1 IELLFS
7 PAAFIE
13 GLHDL
18 SDVNDMATELY
29 GETLSTCAATS
40 YLPRTDTWYGYTHT
54 YVPDPGDYDIA
65 LWTEVGL
72 PGGPTTYDELLE
84 YGGRINSEL
93 GVPLGIGMSPEL
105 DSNMAM
111 RAILWSFGASVQDE
125 NENVVLNSPE
135 AIEALNYA
143 AELYAA
149 A

>member
-1 IELLFS
+1 
-7 PAAFIE
+7 
-13 GLHDL
+13 
-18 SDVNDMATELY
+18 
-29 GETLSTCAATS
+29 
-40 YLPRTDTWYGYTHT
+40 
-54 YVPDPGDYDIA
+54 
-65 LWTEVGL
+65 
-72 PGGPTTYDELLE
+72 
-84 YGGRINSEL
+84 NSEL

-149 A
+149 AMTPEVFGWTAASNNQGLISGDLSYILNSISAYRSLQKIDEAAANNIGFSPAIEGPAGAFASSHVWSIYVIPLYVEGEE